1 MGNVIKAKAGSIVIS
16 KEVIALLAGM
26 AVIECYGIVGMASGK
41 MKDGIDEVL
50 KRENVSRGVVV
61 NISDNYMTVQL
72 NVIVGYGTKMSEVAQ
87 NVIEKVK
94 YTVENLTGLRIG
106 KVYINVKGVRVI

>member
-1 MGNVIKAKAGSIVIS
+1 MGNVIKAKAGNIIIS

-50 KRENVSRGVVV
+50 KRENISRGVIV
-61 NISDNYMTVQL
+61 NISDNSLTLQL
-72 NVIVGYGTKMSEVAQ
+72 NIIVGYGTKISEVAQ
-87 NVIEKVK
+87 NVIGKVK
-94 YTVENLTGLRIG
+94 YAVENITGLKIDR
-106 KVYINVKGVRVI
+106 VYINVKGVRVI

>member
-1 MGNVIKAKAGSIVIS
+1 MGNVIRAKAGSIVIS

-61 NISDNYMTVQL
+61 NISDNNLTVQL

-94 YTVENLTGLRIG
+94 YAVENLTGLRIG